1 MIWHP
6 AVGDHNPSAAID
18 FFGQS
23 AREPLVMPVI
33 MKDLPA
39 SVASRHDMVDGAW
52 KLDSWLPRHAS
63 VSNAV

>member
-1 MIWHP
+1 PVVLIRYKGSSGYP
-6 AVGDHNPSAAID
+6 AVSDHNPPAAID

-39 SVASRHDMVDGAW
+39 SVASRHDMVDGA
-52 KLDSWLPRHAS
+52 
-63 VSNAV
+63 